1 MEQTLGGM
9 YILVVLFLIVL
20 AILWFIL
27 PFAIF
32 GTKGKL
38 DELIRETRRTNS
50 QLEKLLNRFPVTTRS
65 DSTVSIEEP
74 PVLELS
80 HDQIMSKYGLSHDG
94 EKYIFE
100 GHRYDR
106 IEDAVAYAKSQTAD

>member
-9 YILVVLFLIVL
+9 YILVVLFLVVL

-32 GTKGKL
+32 GTKSKL
-38 DELIRETRRTNS
+38 DELIREMRRTNT
-50 QLEKLLNRFPVTTRS
+50 QLEKLRKQFPAKTHS
-65 DSTVSIEEP
+65 DSTASIEAA
-74 PVLELS
+74 PVELS
-80 HDQIMSKYGLSHDG
+80 HDQLMSKYGLSHDG